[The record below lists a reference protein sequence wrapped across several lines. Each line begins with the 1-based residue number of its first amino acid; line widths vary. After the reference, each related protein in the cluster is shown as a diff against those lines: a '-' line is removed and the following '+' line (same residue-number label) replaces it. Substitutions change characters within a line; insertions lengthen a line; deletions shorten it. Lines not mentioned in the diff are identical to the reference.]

1 MLCVYNHTIYVADV
15 MSVTFSGSVRDDFAG
30 SEDAPHDWSVQ
41 LVLPLA
47 HVSRVV
53 GNAQNKNW
61 ERSLLVEIL
70 FGESD
75 RQHSGEPVLPVRSFV
90 AVLAHIPGED
100 TDLIVVKGQAIVR
113 IGQHA

>member
-53 GNAQNKNW
+53 GNESMAGSYYVLSNEPRKVVLGQNELAIGIAAGGW
-61 ERSLLVEIL
+61 
-70 FGESD
+70 
-75 RQHSGEPVLPVRSFV
+75 HSGALMNCGK
-90 AVLAHIPGED
+90 AGTL
-100 TDLIVVKGQAIVR
+100 
-113 IGQHA
+113 